1 MTGKIQIGIAGI
13 PHGTKGKGT
22 DAGIRYL
29 HEIGLDAM
37 EIQFGRNVYM
47 SVDSARKTAPVAE
60 KERVDLSVHAPYYVN
75 LTSKSEKTREK
86 SREWILMSARVADAL
101 DASMVTVHAA
111 READIDAVA
120 GSFEDIIKTLKSEG
134 ISVPLGVET
143 MGDEGEFGSVGDV
156 IEVMEKAKGTDIVL
170 DFAHIHARTNGGLK
184 TTEDFTAVL
193 DQVAK
198 VKKNNY
204 HIHFSGIEYKNSR
217 EVRHLPLGNG
227 PDFSMLSRV
236 LIDRGCDANIICES
250 PLLEEDGLKMK
261 KMIGSILG

>member
-22 DAGIRYL
+22 DAGIRHL

-47 SVDSARKTAPVAE
+47 SADSARKIASVAE
-60 KERVDLSVHAPYYVN
+60 KEGVDLSVHAPYYVN

-86 SREWILMSARVADAL
+86 SREWILMSARIANAL
-101 DASMVTVHAA
+101 DASMVTIHAA
-111 READIDAVA
+111 REVDIDTVA
-120 GSFEDIIKTLKSEG
+120 ESFKDITKILKDEG

-143 MGDEGEFGSVGDV
+143 MGDQGEFGSVSDV
-156 IEVMEKAKGTDIVL
+156 LEVMKKAKGTDIVL

-184 TTEDFTAVL
+184 TAEDFTAVF
-193 DQVAK
+193 DHVAK

-204 HIHFSGIEYKNSR
+204 HIHFSGIEYKNSK

-227 PDFSMLSRV
+227 PDFSVLSKV
-236 LIDRGCDANIICES
+236 LLERDCDAMIICES

-261 KMIGSILG
+261 QMIESIQG